1 MRLRHVLMKRLQD
14 LPSKLARQK
23 LIEEESLGAL
33 GHGIAERH
41 GKRKGTGISQD

>member
-1 MRLRHVLMKRLQD
+1 MRLRHVLMKRLKD
-14 LPSKLARQK
+14 LPSKIARQK